1 MNNSYKLPEGNVQI
15 AFSGGRTSGYMLY
28 KILEANNGLPDN
40 AKVIFTNTGR
50 EMPETYDFIQE
61 CSDRWKVSITWL
73 EYVKQG
79 KERVTFNIV
88 NHNSASRNGEPFEK
102 LIDYAKRVPNVY
114 QRFCTQELKVKTV
127 RRYLVQDLGWK
138 KWSTAIGIRSD
149 ETHRAKYKGDSKETE
164 WYPIIPNTIGQRDII
179 NFWKQQPFDLRVTKG
194 FGNCDGCFLKS
205 EKTLAV
211 LWKLHPERATWWAN
225 QEAKVFPGKDPNKKA
240 MQTFKKQ
247 LDYGTSYSELGDVV
261 SRQGDW
267 IFDDKDY
274 FCQANHGECTG

>member
-1 MNNSYKLPEGNVQI
+1 MGSNYLLPEGNVQI

-28 KILEANNGLPDN
+28 KILEANNGLPDR

-61 CSDRWKVSITWL
+61 CSDRWNINITWL
-73 EYVKQG
+73 EYIKNQDQKVG
-79 KERVTFNIV
+79 YNIV
-88 NHNSASRNGEPFEK
+88 SHNSASRDGEPFSN
-102 LIDYAKRVPNVY
+102 LINYAKRVPNVY

-127 RRYLVQDLGWK
+127 RRYIVRELGWK

-149 ETHRAKYKGDSKETE
+149 ERHREKYKNDSKETE
-164 WYPIIPNTIGQRDII
+164 WYPIIPGNISQRDILS
-179 NFWKQQPFDLRVTKG
+179 FWKKQSFDLRVTKG

-211 LWKLHPERATWWAN
+211 LWRMHPKRARWWAN
-225 QEAKVFPGKDPNKKA
+225 QEQKVFSGKNPKKQN

-247 LDYGTSYSELGDVV
+247 INNGNSYSELGDLV

-267 IFDDKDY
+267 IFDQQGY
-274 FCQANHGECTG
+274 FCQANDGECTG

>member
-1 MNNSYKLPEGNVQI
+1 MTSFILPKGNVQI

-28 KILEANNGLPDN
+28 KILEANNGLPDT

-61 CSDRWKVSITWL
+61 CSNRWNVNITWL
-73 EYVKQG
+73 EYEKKPNEKVG
-79 KERVTFNIV
+79 YNIV
-88 NHNSASRNGEPFEK
+88 NHNSASRKGEPFDC
-102 LIDYAKRVPNVY
+102 LINYSKRLPNVY

-127 RRYLVQDLGWK
+127 RRYLVRELKWK

-149 ETHRAKYKGDSKETE
+149 ETHRAKHKGDSKETE
-164 WYPIIPNTIGQRDII
+164 WYPIIPNNISQRDII
-179 NFWKQQPFDLRVTKG
+179 SFWKQQNFDLKVTKG

-211 LWKLHPERATWWAN
+211 LWRMHPERAEWWSK
-225 QEAKVFPGKDPNKKA
+225 QEHKVFPGKDPQKQI

-247 LDYGTSYSELGDVV
+247 INNGNSYSELGDLV

-267 IFDDKDY
+267 IFDQEDY
-274 FCQANHGECTG
+274 FCQANDGECTG